1 MAALKN
7 IAIAITRILPKIL
20 KIILVVLL
28 RKIKAINQP
37 TKHASANEIIE
48 ITNNISIPQ
57 ISAATENLNI

>member
-1 MAALKN
+1 M
-7 IAIAITRILPKIL
+7 
-20 KIILVVLL
+20 ILVVLL

-37 TKHASANEIIE
+37 TKQASANEIIE